1 MDQFIKEVEILVKKV
16 QDEFELTA
24 KIATFMNP
32 ILENPFLLTKEQL
45 LVKKDGFTLNRVHI
59 ATDESFSIGVGIW
72 DVGQTTPIHDHGT
85 WGVIGIYRGMEKEES
100 FSNIGTRKNGSM
112 VKINPIGN
120 RLAKPGDTFV
130 CCTKDTDLHRVSCAS
145 DEPVIGIHVYGGD
158 LAKIPRFKYDETSGE
173 VTSFDTGWDF
183 AKTFYKKQVY

>member
-1 MDQFIKEVEILVKKV
+1 MHKTMEEFIKEVDILVNEI
-16 QDEFELTA
+16 QDELELTS
-24 KIATFMNP
+24 KISIIMNS

-100 FSNIGTRKNGSM
+100 FSSIGTRKNGSTAI
-112 VKINPIGN
+112 INPIGN
-120 RLAKPGDTFV
+120 RLAKPGETFV
-130 CCTKDTDLHRVSCAS
+130 CCTKDTDLHRVTCAS
-145 DEPVIGIHVYGGD
+145 DEPVVGIHVYGGD
-158 LAKIPRFKYDETSGE
+158 LAKIQRFKYDEISGE
-173 VTSFDTGWDF
+173 VTSFNTGWDY
-183 AKTFYKKQVY
+183 AKSVL

>member
-1 MDQFIKEVEILVKKV
+1 MHKTIEEFIKEVEILVNEI
-16 QDEFELTA
+16 QDELELTS
-24 KIATFMNP
+24 KISMIMNP

-100 FSNIGTRKNGSM
+100 FSSIGTRKNGSTAI
-112 VKINPIGN
+112 INPIGN
-120 RLAKPGDTFV
+120 RLAKP
-130 CCTKDTDLHRVSCAS
+130 
-145 DEPVIGIHVYGGD
+145 
-158 LAKIPRFKYDETSGE
+158 
-173 VTSFDTGWDF
+173 
-183 AKTFYKKQVY
+183 

>member
-1 MDQFIKEVEILVKKV
+1 MHKTMEEFIKEVEILVNEI
-16 QDEFELTA
+16 QDELELTS
-24 KIATFMNP
+24 KISMIMNP

-100 FSNIGTRKNGSM
+100 FSSIGTRKNGSTAI
-112 VKINPIGN
+112 INPIGN
-120 RLAKPGDTFV
+120 RLAKPGETFV
-130 CCTKDTDLHRVSCAS
+130 CCTKDTALHRVTCAS
-145 DEPVIGIHVYGGD
+145 DEPVVGIHVYGGD
-158 LAKIPRFKYDETSGE
+158 LAKFRRFKYDEISGE
-173 VTSFDTGWDF
+173 VTSFNTGWDY
-183 AKTFYKKQVY
+183 AKSVL

>member
-1 MDQFIKEVEILVKKV
+1 MHKTMEEFIKEVEILVNEI
-16 QDEFELTA
+16 QDELELTS
-24 KIATFMNP
+24 KISMIMNP

-100 FSNIGTRKNGSM
+100 FSYSDLKSSITFFDKSSISFLSS
-112 VKINPIGN
+112 VPISI
-120 RLAKPGDTFV
+120 LS
-130 CCTKDTDLHRVSCAS
+130 L
-145 DEPVIGIHVYGGD
+145 IIY
-158 LAKIPRFKYDETSGE
+158 
-173 VTSFDTGWDF
+173 
-183 AKTFYKKQVY
+183 